1 MEKNNKDR
9 ILIKLEWVREVEI
22 LVEDGNLKKR
32 IKKG

>member
-32 IKKG
+32 IKKV

>member
-9 ILIKLEWVREVEI
+9 ILIKLEWVRGVEI

-32 IKKG
+32 IKKV